1 VSCAPE
7 RSGFPSRAGAAGSNH
22 LPWALLRILPAIPKI
37 KRAPCGSGR
46 PAARGRGGVCSKD
59 ASDAF
64 GPGKHGSVIAAV
76 DAGRLRGDGRGGRPK
91 ENTGRRQRPEKNGTG
106 KAGAT
111 GSASETERHKKR
123 K

>member
-37 KRAPCGSGR
+37 KSAPSGSGR
-46 PAARGRGGVCSKD
+46 PAARGRDLVCSKD
-59 ASDAF
+59 ARDAF
-64 GPGKHGSVIAAV
+64 GPGKHGSAFAAE
-76 DAGRLRGDGRGGRPK
+76 DAERPRGDGRGGRPG
-91 ENTGRRQRPEKNGTG
+91 ENTGRRLRAEKNGTG

-111 GSASETERHKKR
+111 GSASETERHQKR